1 MPPMSTL
8 NILRLE
14 QRLDTL
20 NRGVNPAQQR
30 FSIGSVKL
38 RKYNEFMIK
47 KFLSCLGVTEDVENY
62 FSVLEEVAQI
72 GTIAA

>member
-1 MPPMSTL
+1 
-8 NILRLE
+8 
-14 QRLDTL
+14 
-20 NRGVNPAQQR
+20 
-30 FSIGSVKL
+30 
-38 RKYNEFMIK
+38 MIK

>member
-1 MPPMSTL
+1 MKKRVTQT
-8 NILRLE
+8 E
-14 QRLDTL
+14 
-20 NRGVNPAQQR
+20 QQR